1 MHREQRRST
10 RLHPTPTG
18 PLAVVVALVTLLG
31 VAAGGCATKKYV
43 RSETGAVHTRVDS
56 VEKQVEHNQTAIR
69 DTEERVDRTER
80 EVTEVSRTAKEALE
94 RAEAAGKLAEGKLLY
109 ETVLTDSDVRF
120 AFDKAELSNEARAA
134 LDEFATELKSGYKDV
149 YIEIQGH
156 TDDVGSEE
164 YNQDLGLERA
174 ESVRLYLNREHALPL
189 HRMSV
194 ISYGESAPIA
204 DNESREGR
212 AQNRRVVL
220 VVLQ

>member
-1 MHREQRRST
+1 MHRFARSPI
-10 RLHPTPTG
+10 LI
-18 PLAVVVALVTLLG
+18 LAVLAILALG
-31 VAAGGCATKKYV
+31 ASGCATKDYV

-56 VEKQVEHNQTAIR
+56 VEKQVEQNQTAIR
-69 DTEERVDRTER
+69 DTNDRVGRTER

-120 AFDKAELSNEARAA
+120 GFDKAELSEEARAA
-134 LDEFATELKSGYKDV
+134 LDEFATDLKSRFKDV

-156 TDDVGSEE
+156 TDGIGTDE
-164 YNQDLGLERA
+164 YNQELGLERA
-174 ESVRLYLNREHALPL
+174 EAVRLYLNQEHTLPL

-194 ISYGESAPIA
+194 ISYGESAPVA
-204 DNESREGR
+204 DNETREGR
-212 AQNRRVVL
+212 AENRRVVL

>member
-1 MHREQRRST
+1 MHRT
-10 RLHPTPTG
+10 APTPVLVLVI
-18 PLAVVVALVTLLG
+18 PALLALG
-31 VAAGGCATKKYV
+31 ASGCATKDYV
-43 RSETGAVHTRVDS
+43 RSETGAVHSRVDS
-56 VEKQVEHNQTAIR
+56 VEKQVEQNQTALR
-69 DTEERVDRTER
+69 DTNDRVTRTEE
-80 EVTEVSRTAKEALE
+80 EVTEVSRTAREALE

-120 AFDKAELSNEARAA
+120 AFDKAELSEEARAA
-134 LDEFATELKSGYKDV
+134 LEEFATDLKSRFKDV

-156 TDDVGSEE
+156 TDAVGTDE
-164 YNQDLGLERA
+164 YNDELGLERA
-174 ESVRLYLNREHALPL
+174 EAVRLYLNREHGLPL

-204 DNESREGR
+204 DNDTREGR